1 MMDTTRRAA
10 VPLLLAPLCLRS
22 QTNAID
28 QEWSLFVTWVKGLAP
43 GAFGNQREL
52 FPAYQKRVI
61 ADGMAAVDAEA
72 LIKRLQ
78 KRSDDN
84 PEWMAVNFNRIY
96 SGRKSGEVE
105 SNTVP
110 NPFLAE
116 TVRTLRPGK
125 ALDIGMGNGRNT
137 IFLAQQGWEVTGLD
151 LSDVGVA
158 QAQERARR
166 LGVRIDARVQDI
178 NLFDFG
184 VSQWDLVCLLF
195 FVLNEQQ
202 QGIYERIAMSL
213 KPGGLVIIEG
223 TGSPVLDTLLQA
235 WSKWQPTKLRPLVF
249 EYRDN
254 LPDSLRARIDPV
266 WSTGSEYG
274 RLLLQK
280 PTRLTLLR

>member
-1 MMDTTRRAA
+1 MDITRRTA
-10 VPLLLAPLCLRS
+10 VPLLLAPFCLRG

-28 QEWSLFVTWVKGLAP
+28 QEWSLFVAWVRGLAA
-43 GAFGNQREL
+43 GAFGNQGEL
-52 FPAYQKRVI
+52 FPAYQKKVI

-78 KRSDDN
+78 KRSNDN

-110 NPFLAE
+110 YPFLAE

-125 ALDIGMGNGRNT
+125 ALDIGMGNGRST

-158 QAQERARR
+158 QARERARR

-178 NLFDFG
+178 NLFDSEC
-184 VSQWDLVCLLF
+184 V
-195 FVLNEQQ
+195 N
-202 QGIYERIAMSL
+202 
-213 KPGGLVIIEG
+213 G
-223 TGSPVLDTLLQA
+223 TSSA
-235 WSKWQPTKLRPLVF
+235 SC
-249 EYRDN
+249 
-254 LPDSLRARIDPV
+254 S
-266 WSTGSEYG
+266 SS
-274 RLLLQK
+274 
-280 PTRLTLLR
+280 